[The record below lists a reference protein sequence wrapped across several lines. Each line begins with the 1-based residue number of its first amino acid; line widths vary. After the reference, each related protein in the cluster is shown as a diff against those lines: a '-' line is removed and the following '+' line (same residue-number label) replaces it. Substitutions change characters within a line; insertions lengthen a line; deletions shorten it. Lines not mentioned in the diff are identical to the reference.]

1 MRNEQK
7 PSINLKAKC
16 IHSAAHSGY
25 GSLYSTA
32 TAVIIGNIAAA
43 CLSWFREVLMWH
55 GPYLLKLFKTWHST
69 AGVALPVTYL
79 LQFAEIIFI
88 IYEQDYKLAGLL
100 AFVTISS
107 CFISVYKLYQSRM
120 GLYQSV
126 SQQRLVAIVQAGRV
140 R

>member
-1 MRNEQK
+1 M
-7 PSINLKAKC
+7 
-16 IHSAAHSGY
+16 
-25 GSLYSTA
+25 
-32 TAVIIGNIAAA
+32 
-43 CLSWFREVLMWH
+43 
-55 GPYLLKLFKTWHST
+55 
-69 AGVALPVTYL
+69 YL

-88 IYEQDYKLAGLL
+88 TYEQDYKLAGLL
-100 AFVTISS
+100 VFVTITS

>member
-1 MRNEQK
+1 MIQGSADVVW
-7 PSINLKAKC
+7 SI
-16 IHSAAHSGY
+16 SAE
-25 GSLYSTA
+25 
-32 TAVIIGNIAAA
+32 AA
-43 CLSWFREVLMWH
+43 
-55 GPYLLKLFKTWHST
+55 PT
-69 AGVALPVTYL
+69 VTVTVTHL

-88 IYEQDYKLAGLL
+88 TYEQDYKLAGLL
-100 AFVTISS
+100 TFFTISS